1 MVNFT
6 SPLHPYDSVPCERML
21 SESIKQPD
29 ERFLPLASSYNS
41 LNCHISMMYAAL
53 EYFLPGQWQI
63 WNSNEVQQVPEM
75 N

>member
-29 ERFLPLASSYNS
+29 ERFF
-41 LNCHISMMYAAL
+41 AARL
-53 EYFLPGQWQI
+53 LLQFFELSHQHDVCRIGIFFAPPMTNMELK
-63 WNSNEVQQVPEM
+63 
-75 N
+75 